1 MKSDKIVLCLRFR
14 NFLKNVCPKQI
25 RIMRYL
31 YVHISGNIF
40 NLILDTGLKFMNY
53 ISSKYPIMCCTEKRY
68 AQEIRNAFSI
78 FI

>member
-31 YVHISGNIF
+31 YVHIFGNIF
-40 NLILDTGLKFMNY
+40 YFILDNGLKFMNF
-53 ISSKYPIMCCTEKRY
+53 IS
-68 AQEIRNAFSI
+68 
-78 FI
+78 

>member
-14 NFLKNVCPKQI
+14 NFLKNVSPKQI

-40 NLILDTGLKFMNY
+40 NLILDNGLKFMNF
-53 ISSKYPIMCCTEKRY
+53 IS
-68 AQEIRNAFSI
+68 
-78 FI
+78 